1 MEELLEAFEPGIKSL
16 ALIPSAGGTF
26 EVTVNGKLLYSKLST
41 RRHVEAGEV
50 KDLVQ
55 KMLEEG

>member
-1 MEELLEAFEPGIKSL
+1 
-16 ALIPSAGGTF
+16 
-26 EVTVNGKLLYSKLST
+26 VTGNGKLLYSKLST